1 MTRLRLLPFEPGD
14 VVSVRFGVV
23 LSHYG
28 VVTSRG
34 TIISN
39 SRLHDGVVEQS
50 PDQFSTGRE
59 IRLHRRY
66 SSLDGHLVES
76 RARRQLGR
84 DYDLFGSISSAMRTA
99 ASQRRCRLGQ
109 RLSAHWATC
118 YPASEI
124 LTDSDKE
131 RRRPFGVATA

>member
-1 MTRLRLLPFEPGD
+1 MGWRGAFPFEAGD

-39 SRLHDGVVEQS
+39 SRLHDGVIEQH
-50 PDQFSTGRE
+50 PADFATGRQ

-66 SSLDGHLVES
+66 SHLDGHLVEG

-84 DYDLFGSISSAMRTA
+84 DYDLFGSNCGHLVRHAHRRKPTPMQIGAATVRALGDLLSS
-99 ASQRRCRLGQ
+99 
-109 RLSAHWATC
+109 
-118 YPASEI
+118 
-124 LTDSDKE
+124 
-131 RRRPFGVATA
+131 RRRHD

>member
-1 MTRLRLLPFEPGD
+1 MGWRDAFPFEAGD

-28 VVTSRG
+28 VVPSRG

-39 SRLHDGVVEQS
+39 SRLHDGVIEQH
-50 PDQFSTGRE
+50 PADFATGRQ

-66 SSLDGHLVES
+66 SHLDGHLVEG

-84 DYDLFGSISSAMRTA
+84 DYDLFGSNCGHLVRHAHRRKPTPMQIGAATVRALGDMLSS
-99 ASQRRCRLGQ
+99 
-109 RLSAHWATC
+109 
-118 YPASEI
+118 
-124 LTDSDKE
+124 
-131 RRRPFGVATA
+131 RRRHD

>member
-1 MTRLRLLPFEPGD
+1 MGWRDAFPFEAGD

-23 LSHYG
+23 MSQYG

-39 SRLHDGVVEQS
+39 SRLHDGVIEQH
-50 PDQFSTGRE
+50 PADFATGRQ

-66 SSLDGHLVES
+66 SHLDGHLVEG

-84 DYDLFGSISSAMRTA
+84 DYDLFGSNCGHLVRHAHRRKPTPMQIGAATVRALGDLLSS
-99 ASQRRCRLGQ
+99 
-109 RLSAHWATC
+109 
-118 YPASEI
+118 
-124 LTDSDKE
+124 
-131 RRRPFGVATA
+131 RRRHD

>member
-1 MTRLRLLPFEPGD
+1 MTRVHLLPFFEPGD

-84 DYDLFGSISSAMRTA
+84 DYDLFGSNCGHLVRHAHRRKPTPMQIGAATVRALGDMLSSKRNP
-99 ASQRRCRLGQ
+99 
-109 RLSAHWATC
+109 
-118 YPASEI
+118 Y
-124 LTDSDKE
+124 
-131 RRRPFGVATA
+131 

>member
-84 DYDLFGSISSAMRTA
+84 DYDLFGSNCGHLVRHAHRRKPTPMQIGAATVRALGDMPSSKRNP
-99 ASQRRCRLGQ
+99 
-109 RLSAHWATC
+109 
-118 YPASEI
+118 Y
-124 LTDSDKE
+124 
-131 RRRPFGVATA
+131 

>member
-1 MTRLRLLPFEPGD
+1 MGWRDAFPFEAGD

-39 SRLHDGVVEQS
+39 SRLHDGVIEQH
-50 PDQFSTGRE
+50 PADFATGRQ

-66 SSLDGHLVES
+66 SRLDGHLVEG

-84 DYDLFGSISSAMRTA
+84 DYDLFGSNCGHLVRHAHRRKPTPMQIGAATVRALGDMLSS
-99 ASQRRCRLGQ
+99 
-109 RLSAHWATC
+109 
-118 YPASEI
+118 
-124 LTDSDKE
+124 
-131 RRRPFGVATA
+131 RRRHD

>member
-1 MTRLRLLPFEPGD
+1 MSRRRPLPFDAGD

-39 SRLHDGVVEQS
+39 SRLHDGVIEQS
-50 PDQFSTGRE
+50 PEAFSTGRS

-66 SSLDGHLVES
+66 SSLDGHLVEG
-76 RARRQLGR
+76 RARRKLGR
-84 DYDLFGSISSAMRTA
+84 DYDLFGSNCGHLVRHAHRRNPTPMQIGAATVRALGDMLSSKRN
-99 ASQRRCRLGQ
+99 
-109 RLSAHWATC
+109 
-118 YPASEI
+118 
-124 LTDSDKE
+124 
-131 RRRPFGVATA
+131 PF

>member
-1 MTRLRLLPFEPGD
+1 MGWRDAFPFEAGD

-39 SRLHDGVVEQS
+39 SRLHDGVIEQH
-50 PDQFSTGRE
+50 PADFATGRQ

-66 SSLDGHLVES
+66 SHLDGHLVEG

-84 DYDLFGSISSAMRTA
+84 DYDLFGSNCGHLVRHAHRRKPTPMQIGAATVRALGDMLSS
-99 ASQRRCRLGQ
+99 
-109 RLSAHWATC
+109 
-118 YPASEI
+118 
-124 LTDSDKE
+124 
-131 RRRPFGVATA
+131 RRRHD

>member
-1 MTRLRLLPFEPGD
+1 MGWHDAFPFEAGD

-39 SRLHDGVVEQS
+39 SRLHDGVIEQH
-50 PDQFSTGRE
+50 PADFATGRQ

-66 SSLDGHLVES
+66 SHLDGHLVEG

-84 DYDLFGSISSAMRTA
+84 DYDLFGSNCGHLVRHAHRRKPTPMQIGAATVRALGDLLSS
-99 ASQRRCRLGQ
+99 
-109 RLSAHWATC
+109 
-118 YPASEI
+118 
-124 LTDSDKE
+124 
-131 RRRPFGVATA
+131 RRRHD

>member
-1 MTRLRLLPFEPGD
+1 MSYRDKLPFEPGD

-39 SRLHDGVVEQS
+39 SRLHDGVIEQT
-50 PDQFSTGRE
+50 PEEFATGRD
-59 IRLHRRY
+59 IRRHRRY
-66 SSLDGHLVES
+66 SSLDAHLGEN

-84 DYDLFGSISSAMRTA
+84 DYDLFGSNCGHLVRHAHRRKPTPMQIGA
-99 ASQRRCRLGQ
+99 ATVRALGDM
-109 RLSAHWATC
+109 LSA
-118 YPASEI
+118 
-124 LTDSDKE
+124 
-131 RRRPFGVATA
+131 RRKFY

>member
-1 MTRLRLLPFEPGD
+1 MDRRRALPFNPGD
-14 VVSVRFGVV
+14 VVSVRFGAV

-39 SRLHDGVVEQS
+39 SRLHDGVIEQR
-50 PDQFSTGRE
+50 PEDFATGRT

-66 SSLDGHLVES
+66 SSLDGHLVEG

-84 DYDLFGSISSAMRTA
+84 DYDLFGSNCGHLVRH
-99 ASQRRCRLGQ
+99 
-109 RLSAHWATC
+109 AHC
-118 YPASEI
+118 
-124 LTDSDKE
+124 
-131 RRRPFGVATA
+131 RRPTPLQIGAATVRALGDMLSSTRNPY

>member
-23 LSHYG
+23 LSQYG

-84 DYDLFGSISSAMRTA
+84 DYDLFGSNCGHLVRHAHRRKPTPMQIGAATVRALGDMLSSKRNP
-99 ASQRRCRLGQ
+99 
-109 RLSAHWATC
+109 
-118 YPASEI
+118 Y
-124 LTDSDKE
+124 
-131 RRRPFGVATA
+131 